1 MGERGKKRKGEKYKR
16 WIPDFSGMTYGDAGM
31 TYGDAGMTYGGE
43 GKIKMWDGN
52 AVMSNE

>member
-1 MGERGKKRKGEKYKR
+1 LRREKEGTR
-16 WIPDFSGMTYGDAGM
+16 WIPDFS
-31 TYGDAGMTYGGE
+31 GMTYGGE